1 MPSSGRSGR
10 RRGRVSAGDVLA
22 GLLGQHG
29 IARELREHRIL
40 ARWRDIVGETL
51 AQRTWPDGLERGIL
65 WVRVKNSSWLHQLSF
80 LRDDLVAR
88 LGRELGDPPLVREIR
103 FHVGPRQLVPDD
115 DALAPTLRI
124 RRRPQRLRQPPPAA
138 TAERLA
144 AIEREAERIGD
155 DELRAIVIDVRRRW
169 DL

>member
-1 MPSSGRSGR
+1 MPGSGRSGR
-10 RRGRVSAGDVLA
+10 RRGRISAGDVLA
-22 GLLGQHG
+22 GLLSRHG

-40 ARWRDIVGETL
+40 ARD
-51 AQRTWPDGLERGIL
+51 
-65 WVRVKNSSWLHQLSF
+65 
-80 LRDDLVAR
+80 
-88 LGRELGDPPLVREIR
+88 LGDPPLVREIR

-124 RRRPQRLRQPPPAA
+124 RRKPQRLRQPPPAP

-155 DELRAIVIDVRRRW
+155 AELRAIVVDVRRRW

>member
-1 MPSSGRSGR
+1 MPAGGRSGR
-10 RRGRVSAGDVLA
+10 RRGRISAGDVLA
-22 GLLGQHG
+22 GLLDRHG
-29 IARELREHRIL
+29 IRRELREHRIL
-40 ARWRDIVGETL
+40 ARWREIVGETL

-88 LGRELGDPPLVREIR
+88 LARDLGDPPLVREIR

-124 RRRPQRLRQPPPAA
+124 RRKPQRLRQPPPGA

-155 DELRAIVIDVRRRW
+155 AELRAIVVDVRRRW

>member
-1 MPSSGRSGR
+1 MPAGDRSGR
-10 RRGRVSAGDVLA
+10 RRSRVSAGEVLT
-22 GLLGQHG
+22 GVLDRHG

-40 ARWRDIVGETL
+40 ARWRDIVGDTL
-51 AQRTWPDGLERGIL
+51 AGRTWPDGLERGVL

-88 LGRELGDPPLVREIR
+88 LARELGDPPLVREIR
-103 FHVGPRQLVPDD
+103 FHVGPRHLVATD

-124 RRRPQRLRQPPPAA
+124 RRAPARQRQPPPAA

-155 DELRAIVIDVRRRW
+155 AELRAIVIDVRRRW
-169 DL
+169 NL